1 MEPPGDLPV
10 IAPLARD
17 SDFQAAWYYSIVLF
31 AMVVVTAW
39 GTWWATGSLRAMWRR
54 GDRGMAATIAG
65 AVGVAF
71 LTFASMLLTVAIAG
85 GR

>member
-1 MEPPGDLPV
+1 MSLFALT
-10 IAPLARD
+10 APLLRD

-31 AMVVVTAW
+31 AVLVVTAW
-39 GTWWATGSLRAMWRR
+39 GTWWAIAPLRAMWRR
-54 GDRGMAATIAG
+54 GDRGMASAIAG
-65 AVGVAF
+65 AVGVTF